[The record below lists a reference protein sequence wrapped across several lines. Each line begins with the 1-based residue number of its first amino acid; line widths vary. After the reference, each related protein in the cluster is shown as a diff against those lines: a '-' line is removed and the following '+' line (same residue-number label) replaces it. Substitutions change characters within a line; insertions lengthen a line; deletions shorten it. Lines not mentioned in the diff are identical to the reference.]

1 MYKNSWQLC
10 LDDKQQLFLTFL
22 ITFVIP
28 SLFCRQKASR
38 TFSCLDLGLILDL
51 VPHLITP
58 KLLKRKETI
67 FKIKSYDMYDKCE
80 QIIKV
85 VSIIQNVLF

>member
-1 MYKNSWQLC
+1 M
-10 LDDKQQLFLTFL
+10 
-22 ITFVIP
+22 I
-28 SLFCRQKASR
+28 
-38 TFSCLDLGLILDL
+38 DL

-67 FKIKSYDMYDKCE
+67 LKIKSYDMYDKCE